1 MLSRLAVRSD
11 FPAMV
16 PRCLAGA
23 RELATTPALAERD
36 LVNFPPR
43 QRPIERGPVKALIFP
58 AEWFDALYP
67 KTGVTG
73 PYMALFGVSTFLAS
87 KEYFVMEHDFYVGI
101 GLAIVMTYLIKTQGP
116 AYTEAI
122 NKQLDEEEAALKAI
136 RQDEI
141 DACLAQIKGE
151 QGVQEQ
157 ATAWQDII
165 AAKKEAVGLQDE
177 ICFYPTSIYNRK
189 VLCVC
194 LSRKMSTFLKACLS
208 TMVFQG
214 GLMVF
219 HDFWLVSMV
228 FKVVSWFFM
237 VVSWFFMVFGWFPWF
252 FKLVSW
258 FFMVFGWFPWFFKLV
273 SWFFMVFGWFP

>member
-1 MLSRLAVRSD
+1 MG
-11 FPAMV
+11 
-16 PRCLAGA
+16 CLAGA

-101 GLAIVMTYLIKTQGP
+101 GLAIVLTYLVKTQGP
-116 AYTEAI
+116 AYTAEI

-141 DACLAQIKGE
+141 DACLASIKGE
-151 QGVQEQ
+151 YRSRLAAAHAAVKKRLDYQVETANVLRRMEQKHMVDWIIGNVKASITPDQE
-157 ATAWQDII
+157 
-165 AAKKEAVGLQDE
+165 AAALKKCISD
-177 ICFYPTSIYNRK
+177 
-189 VLCVC
+189 
-194 LSRKMSTFLKACLS
+194 LKALS
-208 TMVFQG
+208 AA
-214 GLMVF
+214 
-219 HDFWLVSMV
+219 
-228 FKVVSWFFM
+228 
-237 VVSWFFMVFGWFPWF
+237 
-252 FKLVSW
+252 
-258 FFMVFGWFPWFFKLV
+258 
-273 SWFFMVFGWFP
+273 